1 MPTTFKA
8 SLAETGVP
16 ARYQEKGAFTVV
28 STYTVPAA
36 STVYAGDTIQ
46 MLKVQSGV
54 TVTDVVMI
62 YEDMSG
68 DSDVTFA
75 VGDGASTDRFI
86 TAADVDSAVGTKRL
100 SDGKFPYTYTADDTI
115 DILIGGSAGV
125 SVLTNAKKVT
135 LVVTM
140 TAEEVDLA

>member
-8 SLAETGVP
+8 NLAAAGVP

-54 TVTDVVMI
+54 TVTDAFMVF
-62 YEDMSG
+62 EDMSG

-75 VGDGASTDRFI
+75 VGDGTTTDRFI
-86 TAADVDSAVGTKRL
+86 VATDVDGSSGGSARMT
-100 SDGKFPYTYTADDTI
+100 KFPYTYAADDTI

-140 TAEEVDLA
+140 TAEAVDLS

>member
-1 MPTTFKA
+1 MATFQA
-8 SLAETGVP
+8 SLAEAGVP

-46 MLKVQSGV
+46 MCKVQAGV
-54 TVTDVVMI
+54 TVTDAFMVF
-62 YEDMSG
+62 EDMSA

-75 VGDGASTDRFI
+75 VGDGTETARFI
-86 TAADVDSAVGTKRL
+86 AATDVDAAASSARMT
-100 SDGKFPYTYTADDTI
+100 KFPFTYSTDDTI

-140 TAEEVDLA
+140 TAEAVDLV